1 VITPKDDDVIDSYI
15 LRYSLDTCLDKQLTN
30 DSLSLVHTVGVPAVI
45 DNTA

>member
-1 VITPKDDDVIDSYI
+1 MPKEDVIIDSYI
-15 LRYSLDTCLDKQLTN
+15 LRYSLEMCLDKQLTN